1 MNFSVKLTFQNP
13 LTSNISGKGRA
24 DSSDEEGSFNDAA
37 SMVSD
42 VSEVFRLFKTC
53 DNDMTSL
60 ELRNVLYLI
69 IITIFT
75 PLWQDFE
82 KVTWKK
88 TLETPHKISINVYGQ
103 EF

>member
-1 MNFSVKLTFQNP
+1 M
-13 LTSNISGKGRA
+13 

-60 ELRNVLYLI
+60 ELRNNLHLI
-69 IITIFT
+69 IITHFT

-88 TLETPHKISINVYGQ
+88 TLETPHKVSIYIYIYIYIYINNVFGQ

>member
-1 MNFSVKLTFQNP
+1 MNFSVKLIFENP

-42 VSEVFRLFKTC
+42 VSEVFRLFENC

-60 ELRNVLYLI
+60 ELRNILHL
-69 IITIFT
+69 
-75 PLWQDFE
+75 L
-82 KVTWKK
+82 
-88 TLETPHKISINVYGQ
+88 
-103 EF
+103 